1 MGALIAPEKVRNV
14 GILGHGGVGKTTLVE
29 RLLHAAGVTNR
40 VGRVEDGN
48 TVTDYL
54 DEERARKQT
63 ICLKLAHL
71 TWKDHTVHL
80 VDHPGYADFVGEVAS
95 SAPILDAA
103 VIVVDAAAGPQ
114 VGTDNAWEYL
124 EKHKTARAFFV
135 NRLDREHTDF
145 SEAVRQIQ
153 EIYGKQC
160 VAITAPVG
168 AGPSLKSVVSLVDG
182 DIAALG
188 EEGRALREALVE
200 SVAETDDALTEKF
213 LETGT
218 LSAEDFHRGLH
229 AGILQGKIIPILAG
243 AASSGLGITELL
255 DFIVHSFP
263 RPTDRTFVARDPSGR
278 EITLKV
284 SPDEPFVAQVFRS
297 LVDPYVGHLT
307 YFRVITGTL
316 HSDSEVYNA
325 TRRTKERTGKIYLIN
340 GKEQKVVEAVG
351 PGDLAALAKLKNTHF
366 GDVLTA
372 GQELTLPPIEMPESL
387 VKLAI
392 VPKTRADEDKIGEAL
407 NRLAEEDPTFKH
419 YRDNAT
425 GEHVICGVGDLQL
438 EILLDRLKNK
448 FRVEAETSTPKVAY
462 RETIKGKAEAQGKYK
477 KQTGGHGQYG
487 DVHLRVSPN
496 ERGAGYVFIDSI
508 VGGVVPKQ
516 YIPAVDKGCQ
526 EALARGVISGHPVVD
541 IIVELFYG
549 SYHEVDS
556 SELAFKIA
564 ASLAIQEAVRK
575 ARPTILEPIM
585 EITVTVP
592 EEYMGDITGDLNSR
606 RGRILGMDA
615 LSGHRQRIRA
625 YVPEAEI
632 LRYAASL
639 RSITG
644 GRGTY
649 TLKFS
654 HYDEV
659 PEHIAKTIIA
669 QYEQTKAAA
678 AS

>member
-1 MGALIAPEKVRNV
+1 
-14 GILGHGGVGKTTLVE
+14 
-29 RLLHAAGVTNR
+29 
-40 VGRVEDGN
+40 
-48 TVTDYL
+48 
-54 DEERARKQT
+54 
-63 ICLKLAHL
+63 
-71 TWKDHTVHL
+71 
-80 VDHPGYADFVGEVAS
+80 
-95 SAPILDAA
+95 
-103 VIVVDAAAGPQ
+103 
-114 VGTDNAWEYL
+114 
-124 EKHKTARAFFV
+124 
-135 NRLDREHTDF
+135 
-145 SEAVRQIQ
+145 
-153 EIYGKQC
+153 
-160 VAITAPVG
+160 
-168 AGPSLKSVVSLVDG
+168 
-182 DIAALG
+182 
-188 EEGRALREALVE
+188 
-200 SVAETDDALTEKF
+200 
-213 LETGT
+213 
-218 LSAEDFHRGLH
+218 
-229 AGILQGKIIPILAG
+229 
-243 AASSGLGITELL
+243 
-255 DFIVHSFP
+255 
-263 RPTDRTFVARDPSGR
+263 
-278 EITLKV
+278 
-284 SPDEPFVAQVFRS
+284 
-297 LVDPYVGHLT
+297 
-307 YFRVITGTL
+307 
-316 HSDSEVYNA
+316 
-325 TRRTKERTGKIYLIN
+325 
-340 GKEQKVVEAVG
+340 
-351 PGDLAALAKLKNTHF
+351 
-366 GDVLTA
+366 
-372 GQELTLPPIEMPESL
+372 
-387 VKLAI
+387 
-392 VPKTRADEDKIGEAL
+392 
-407 NRLAEEDPTFKH
+407 
-419 YRDNAT
+419 
-425 GEHVICGVGDLQL
+425 
-438 EILLDRLKNK
+438 
-448 FRVEAETSTPKVAY
+448 
-462 RETIKGKAEAQGKYK
+462 
-477 KQTGGHGQYG
+477 
-487 DVHLRVSPN
+487 LRVSPN